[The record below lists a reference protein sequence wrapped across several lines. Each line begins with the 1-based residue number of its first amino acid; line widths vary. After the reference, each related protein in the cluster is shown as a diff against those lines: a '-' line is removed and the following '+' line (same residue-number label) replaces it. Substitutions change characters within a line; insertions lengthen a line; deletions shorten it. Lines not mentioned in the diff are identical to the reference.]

1 MRLSHSISVTLF
13 VASLA
18 SLTGCSEEAE
28 PGDGGGSGTGGA
40 ATGGASGAGGA
51 GTSGGA
57 GMSGTGGSGTG
68 GSGTGGSG
76 TGGSA
81 GGGAIDYP
89 TDTTQAGIEAFL
101 AAGSY
106 KNAPW
111 RAEAMPG
118 NDAALPHLATN
129 RFFNGTIIASKA
141 AGNRTPT
148 TQHTAG
154 SMSVKEI
161 LDGTTVVG
169 RAAML
174 RTSAMQWIYYCTATV
189 GSRCGTGVADGGTW
203 YGTAANPACAC
214 HGSGTNNSHD
224 AIPTP

>member
-13 VASLA
+13 VSALA
-18 SLTGCSEEAE
+18 SLSGCSDEAASD
-28 PGDGGGSGTGGA
+28 DGGSPTGGTAGASGAATGGAAGAGTGGAATGGAPMGGAGSGTGGA
-40 ATGGASGAGGA
+40 ATGGG
-51 GTSGGA
+51 
-57 GMSGTGGSGTG
+57 
-68 GSGTGGSG
+68 
-76 TGGSA
+76 

-89 TDTTQAGIEAFL
+89 TDTTQEGIVAFL
-101 AAGSY
+101 AAESY
-106 KNAPW
+106 KSAPW

-169 RAAML
+169 KAAML

-189 GSRCGTGVADGGTW
+189 GSRCGMGVADGATY
-203 YGTAANPACAC
+203 YGTGANPACAC